1 MFCYSIYDR
10 KANCYN
16 TPFFSQTD
24 GVAVRNFQDLVSDT
38 RSTVYR
44 YPDDFS
50 LYKVGEFNETSGALI
65 PLDAPSHISNASEF
79 VAAAATGE
87 VMSLPTP

>member
-16 TPFFSQTD
+16 IPFFAQTD
-24 GVAVRNFQDLVSDT
+24 GVAVRNFQDLVSDS

-65 PLDAPSHISNASEF
+65 TLDAPSHISNASEF
-79 VAAAATGE
+79 VVAFPPGE
-87 VMSLPTP
+87 VMSFPTP